1 MCLLCCQDAVRE
13 EDAIT
18 LVLGETHEDDD
29 VETNCNMTNN
39 DPEFWSAWGSG
50 SDDDGESVDSWDSW
64 DGSSWDGVCVIN
76 PAVAFDYAM
85 ASSPEI
91 NHHEDRYYY

>member
-1 MCLLCCQDAVRE
+1 M
-13 EDAIT
+13 
-18 LVLGETHEDDD
+18 LGETHEDD

-50 SDDDGESVDSWDSW
+50 SDDDGCESVDSWDSW
-64 DGSSWDGVCVIN
+64 DRSSWDGVCVIN